1 MFSGLHSVQPSSQ
14 LRYARCLSAH
24 AALLLARLPPT
35 KRWKFEP
42 GQPVRGRANERVA
55 GRREQGRE
63 RKSVSSESVGRINLS
78 YSKQA
83 AAVHAT
89 AGLGRLLHTRSDV
102 EHALPA
108 AEQFERRR
116 RVPLLTST
124 QIGR

>member
-1 MFSGLHSVQPSSQ
+1 MYQTLHHQSV
-14 LRYARCLSAH
+14 
-24 AALLLARLPPT
+24 
-35 KRWKFEP
+35 
-42 GQPVRGRANERVA
+42 
-55 GRREQGRE
+55 
-63 RKSVSSESVGRINLS
+63 NLS

-89 AGLGRLLHTRSDV
+89 AGLGRLLHTRSGV

>member
-1 MFSGLHSVQPSSQ
+1 MRG
-14 LRYARCLSAH
+14 R
-24 AALLLARLPPT
+24 AAARLPPPNAGSLNP
-35 KRWKFEP
+35 RSP
-42 GQPVRGRANERVA
+42 RVSRG
-55 GRREQGRE
+55 EQGGE

-89 AGLGRLLHTRSDV
+89 AGLGRLLHTRSGV